1 MAGNQTAPTRA
12 KKDNHPLWVKQ
23 RYFVIPATL
32 QRHLKNAPDEIQ
44 QILCSIVSRIVT
56 ATKKNPEHFANIL
69 STEFKNSIG
78 GDYHDYLDILHEWRI
93 VDINNRYSNAEGK
106 EFPKSYRLYPSANAA
121 AKVIVSFNKKVI
133 QPLRDESDLTND
145 VAKFVHQNLK
155 RIAVRENLLPQA
167 NPIDEVEAIN
177 SAVKVYWGK
186 LNVHYSPHAKRL
198 FHTAITMPKIARRNL
213 ILKAD
218 ASVPLFEYDVKS
230 CMPVILLG
238 LIKDPAERATLTALL
253 EGDIYTTI
261 ANEQGITKSRDNIKD
276 DFLIFLNGGIRNYVY
291 TFFHQHLPT
300 LAEWALRGKGAKKG
314 MAWYGQNIE
323 ARIMA
328 QEVPRHINQPGI
340 PITKQNNLKTL
351 ICGGNPDEGVLYI
364 PMHDGWLGVERD
376 EQRIASVVRNEFH
389 RHLGYWVGITKT
401 KLENDEETVLVK
413 GAPPDPSQVAAE

>member
-1 MAGNQTAPTRA
+1 M
-12 KKDNHPLWVKQ
+12 WVKE
-23 RYFVIPATL
+23 RYFVIPAI
-32 QRHLKNAPDEIQ
+32 LKQKMQKAPEDVQ
-44 QILCSIVSRIVT
+44 MILCSIVSKIAT

-69 STEFKNSIG
+69 SIEFKNTIG
-78 GDYHDYLDILHEWRI
+78 SDYHGYLEILHDWRI
-93 VDINNRYSNAEGK
+93 VDINNRYSNAEDKG
-106 EFPKSYRLYPSANAA
+106 FPKSYRLFPSANAA
-121 AKVIVSFNKKVI
+121 AKAIVRFEKKVI
-133 QPLRDESDLTND
+133 QPLRDQSDLTND
-145 VAKFVHQNLK
+145 VAKSVYRNLK

-167 NPIDEVEAIN
+167 NLIDEVEAIN

-186 LNVHYSPHAKRL
+186 FNVHYSAKAKRL
-198 FHTAITMPKIARRNL
+198 FHTVISMPKIARRNL

-218 ASVPLFEYDVKS
+218 TSVPLFEYDVKS

-238 LIKDPAERATLTALL
+238 LIQTPTERATLTALL

-261 ANEQGITKSRDNIKD
+261 ANEQGITKIRDDIKD

-300 LAEWALRGKGAKKG
+300 LADWALRGKGAKKG

-340 PITKQNNLKTL
+340 PSTKQIYLNTL
-351 ICGGNPDEGVLYI
+351 ICGGNPDEGILYI
-364 PMHDGWLGVERD
+364 PMHDGWLGIERD

-389 RHLGYWVGITKT
+389 RHLRYWVTITRK
-401 KLENDEETVLVK
+401 KLETGEETVLVK
-413 GAPPDPSQVAAE
+413 GAPPDASQVADE